1 MPKINSGLKMYMQS
15 AIAAAITITAMTN
28 AAPGVFTSTAHGYA
42 NGDIVLLEAPGVNEI
57 NNGLFKIVNTAANTF
72 NIADVDGATGID
84 TTLFGVFS
92 SGTAKKLTL
101 GTGVSGVAEFSPSGG
116 EIKTIPATTVHDLV
130 DVDIVSG
137 ATALS
142 YGLTMQWDPANAAQ
156 QAMIAAFRT
165 RANRG
170 FKILWPDGAYA
181 LFYGT
186 VGYTGAPGGGSQAI
200 TTSPA
205 KVVMA
210 GPVTNY
216 AA

>member
-1 MPKINSGLKMYMQS
+1 MPKINSGIKMYMQS
-15 AIAAAITITAMTN
+15 AIAAAKTITAMTN

-42 NGDIVLLEAPGVNEI
+42 NGDIVVLKTPGVNEI
-57 NNGLFKIVNTAANTF
+57 NNGMFKIVNVAANTF

-84 TTLFGVFS
+84 TTLFGVFA
-92 SGTAKKLTL
+92 SGTAEKLTL
-101 GTGVSGVAEFSPSGG
+101 GTSVSGVAEFSPSGG
-116 EIKTIPATTVHDLV
+116 EIKTISATTVHDLV
-130 DVDIVSG
+130 DVDIVAG

>member
-1 MPKINSGLKMYMQS
+1 MPKINASLKMYMQS
-15 AIAAAITITAMTN
+15 AIAAAKTLTGMTN

-42 NGDIVLLEAPGVNEI
+42 NGDIVLLEVPGVPEI
-57 NNGLFKIVNTAANTF
+57 NNGLFKVVNVATNTF
-72 NIADVDGATGID
+72 NIADVDGATGMD
-84 TTLFGVFS
+84 TTSFGVFS

-101 GTGVSGVAEFSPSGG
+101 GTGISGVSDFSPSGG
-116 EIKTIPATTVHDLV
+116 EIKTTPATTVHDNIDI
-130 DVDIVSG
+130 DVVSG

-170 FKILWPDGAYA
+170 FKILWPDGAYV

-186 VGYTGAPGGGSQAI
+186 VGYTGAPGGGNQAV

>member
-1 MPKINSGLKMYMQS
+1 MPKINSGIKMYMQS
-15 AIAAAITITAMTN
+15 AIAAAKTITAMTN

-42 NGDIVLLEAPGVNEI
+42 NGDIVLLEVPGVNEI

-84 TTLFGVFS
+84 TTAFGVFA
-92 SGTAKKLTL
+92 SGTAKKVTL
-101 GTGVSGVAEFSPSGG
+101 GTSVTGCSDFSPSGG
-116 EIKTIPATTVHDLV
+116 EIKTLSATTVHDLV
-130 DVDIVSG
+130 DVDIVAG

-165 RANRG
+165 RASRG

>member
-1 MPKINSGLKMYMQS
+1 MPKINSGIKMYMQS
-15 AIAAAITITAMTN
+15 AIAAAKTLTGMTN

-42 NGDIVLLEAPGVNEI
+42 NGDIVLLEVPGVPEI
-57 NNGLFKIVNTAANTF
+57 NNGLFKIVNVATNTF
-72 NIADVDGATGID
+72 NIADVDGATGMD
-84 TTLFGVFS
+84 TTSFGVFS

-101 GTGVSGVAEFSPSGG
+101 GTGISGVSDFSPSGG
-116 EIKTIPATTVHDLV
+116 EIKTTPATTVHDNIDI
-130 DVDIVSG
+130 DVVSG

-170 FKILWPDGAYA
+170 FKILWPDGAYV

-186 VGYTGAPGGGSQAI
+186 VGYTGAPGGGNQAV

>member
-15 AIAAAITITAMTN
+15 AIAAAKTLTGMTN

-42 NGDIVLLEAPGVNEI
+42 NGDVLLLEVPGVNEV
-57 NNGLFKIVNTAANTF
+57 NNGLFKAVNVAANTF
-72 NIADVDGATGID
+72 NIADVDGSTGID
-84 TTLFGVFS
+84 TTLFGVFA

-101 GTGVSGVAEFSPSGG
+101 GTGVSGVSEFSPSGG
-116 EIKTIPATTVHDLV
+116 EIKTISATTVHDLV

>member
-15 AIAAAITITAMTN
+15 AIAAAKTITAMTN

-42 NGDIVLLEAPGVNEI
+42 NGDIVLLEVPGVNEI

-84 TTLFGVFS
+84 TTAFGVFA
-92 SGTAKKLTL
+92 SGTAKKVTL
-101 GTGVSGVAEFSPSGG
+101 GTSIAGCAEFSPSGG
-116 EIKTIPATTVHDLV
+116 EIKTISATTVHDLV